1 LKLFNF
7 LLPICLNLFSC
18 LQADVNDSIKKIYAH
33 LTLHDA
39 RSATEEA
46 YYGLTQFPDS
56 QELNELNIKS
66 LSLLHR
72 EKELIHFTHNYL
84 EKFPVKKKDR
94 QILEDLSWGVIENAS
109 LSNAPL
115 VRIYALLAAFFSNDA
130 KGIQLIQK
138 SLLDSNFFLRGA
150 AIKVSCQLNDL
161 KLQTQMIR
169 LINEEPNFRVRL
181 EAIKAVGLMKANLAK
196 NDLERIIADEQM
208 EHEERAVAIESL
220 VNLLDVAKR
229 DEIQALTKS
238 QRVGFR
244 LLACEIVLV
253 QEMKDDI
260 DLIIPLLKDVR
271 REVRRSAL
279 ETLGFL
285 QITEFKGVKV
295 NELVAPLLKDIDS
308 TVAMTTA
315 FVILLNDKESGQ
327 KALKPFF
334 ESTTPEER
342 LIASAVLVKAGKHAM
357 PLMLNVFEETK
368 DPFVKMNLSIGLI
381 LQRENTESA
390 CNALYLGLRTQKE
403 PLIFVN
409 VGEFKYLTKSK
420 PQATELIPNEKESV
434 NQLVRL
440 EILNMLSIMKY
451 KNIEAAIKEFLQERS
466 WGISLMASALL
477 LTEGDESAIEH
488 VQNLLK
494 DPSEKV
500 RVQAALILSM
510 WSQGDEA
517 LPVLQEAYPCA
528 DREMKEKILEGIGRI
543 GSFSSVPFL
552 LDCLKE
558 PFQLL
563 RVIAAS
569 SLLQILYH

>member
-1 LKLFNF
+1 MKLSNF
-7 LLPICLNLFSC
+7 LLAISLFLTIS
-18 LQADVNDSIKKIYAH
+18 LQADVNDSIKKINAH

-39 RSATEEA
+39 RSAADEA
-46 YYGLTQFPDS
+46 SRGLLQFPDN
-56 QELNELNIKS
+56 QELNEIYIKALSS
-66 LSLLHR
+66 LHY
-72 EKELIHFTHNYL
+72 EKKLIHFTHTYFA
-84 EKFPVKKKDR
+84 KFPEKKKDR
-94 QILEDLSWGVIENAS
+94 QILENLSWGVIENAS
-109 LSNAPL
+109 SSNAPL

-138 SLLDSNFFLRGA
+138 ALVDPNFFLRGA
-150 AIKVSCQLNDL
+150 AIKVSSMLNDL
-161 KLQTQMIR
+161 KLQTEILR
-169 LINEEPNFRVRL
+169 LIKEEPNFRIRL
-181 EAIKAVGLMKANLAK
+181 EAIKAVGLMKVKLAK
-196 NDLERIIADEQM
+196 NDLEQIIKNEQM

-220 VNLLDVAKR
+220 VNLMDIAKR
-229 DEIQALTKS
+229 DDIEALTKS
-238 QRVGFR
+238 KRIGFR
-244 LLACEIVLV
+244 LLACELALA
-253 QEMKDDI
+253 QEMKNDI

-271 REVRRSAL
+271 REVRRAAL

-285 QITEFKGVKV
+285 QITEFKGVNVVK
-295 NELVAPLLKDIDS
+295 LVTPLLKDIDS
-308 TVAMTTA
+308 TVAMTAA
-315 FVILLNDKESGQ
+315 FVILLNDKASGQ

-334 ESTTPEER
+334 ESTISEER
-342 LIASAVLVKAGKHAM
+342 LIASAVLVKAGKYAM
-357 PLMLNVFEETK
+357 PLMLEVFEETK

-381 LQRENTESA
+381 GQRENIESA
-390 CNALYLGLRTQKE
+390 CNTLYIGLKEQKE
-403 PLIFVN
+403 TLIFATI
-409 VGEFKYLTKSK
+409 GEFKYLTKSK
-420 PQATELIPNEKESV
+420 PQATELIPNEKESM

-451 KNIEAAIKEFLQERS
+451 KNIELAIKEFLQERS

-477 LTEGDESAIEH
+477 LTEGDESSIEH
-488 VQNLLK
+488 VQHLLK

-500 RVQAALILSM
+500 RVQAALILSL

-517 LPVLQEAYPCA
+517 LPALQEAYPNA
-528 DREMKEKILEGIGRI
+528 DREMKERILEGIGRI

>member
-1 LKLFNF
+1 MKLFNF
-7 LLPICLNLFSC
+7 LLPIGLFLFSS

-46 YYGLTQFPDS
+46 SYALTQFPDNH
-56 QELNELNIKS
+56 ELNKLYIKA

-72 EKELIHFTHNYL
+72 EKELIQFTHNYL
-84 EKFPVKKKDR
+84 EKFPDKKKDR

-109 LSNAPL
+109 SSNAPL

-138 SLLDSNFFLRGA
+138 ALLDSNFFLRAA
-150 AIKVSCQLNDL
+150 AIKVSSMLNDL

-169 LINEEPNFRVRL
+169 LINEEPNFTVRL

-208 EHEERAVAIESL
+208 EHEERAAAIESL

-229 DEIQALTKS
+229 DEIEALTKS

-244 LLACEIVLV
+244 LLACEIVLF
-253 QEMKDDI
+253 QEMKDAI

-271 REVRRSAL
+271 REVRRAAL

-285 QITEFKGVKV
+285 QIIEFKGV
-295 NELVAPLLKDIDS
+295 NISELVTPLLKDIDP
-308 TVAMTTA
+308 TVAMTSA

-334 ESTTPEER
+334 ESTNLEER
-342 LIASAVLVKAGKHAM
+342 LMASAVLVKAGKHAM
-357 PLMLNVFEETK
+357 PLIFEVFEETK
-368 DPFVKMNLSIGLI
+368 DPFVKMNLSFGLI
-381 LQRENTESA
+381 GQRQNTESA
-390 CNALYLGLRTQKE
+390 CNALYLGLKTQKE

-420 PQATELIPNEKESV
+420 PQATELIPNEKESM

-451 KNIEAAIKEFLQERS
+451 KDIEVAIKEFLQERS

-500 RVQAALILSM
+500 RVQAALILSL

-517 LPVLQEAYPCA
+517 LPVLQQAYSSA